1 MTKKTYFKGNKKS
14 VKPKKYQ
21 FAGFDEAMQI
31 DNTGYLNK
39 LYNPNYYGSQQD
51 STAQNQEATK
61 AIEAQK
67 VMSYDVAKN
76 VETAKQDYENYTKAL
91 ADQQKQV
98 ADQQKQIQEESKQ
111 QAQAQLAQNL
121 SSIGKEGTDLLVN
134 TTKNIL
140 AERTA
145 NATAATAAMQAG
157 QAGVWAPIASTAT
170 TAAPSAVAS
179 GIQMGA
185 AYVPSASNA
194 ITAGTSLLP
203 GAVEV
208 GNTANAIGQAAAGT
222 ANATNAANAIGTGA
236 STAAGLSSAAY
247 AGIGAA
253 GTIAGEIWKY
263 KSNDQ
268 DPSTYRKG
276 ERAGTIGG
284 TILSRAGTG
293 AGLGTMIMPGIG
305 TAIGAGVGALAGTVE
320 GLIKNKKQKKQAAD
334 IQNQMASDRAAWQ
347 AEQDRNRAAYDK
359 AIRYMDY
366 TKRRISENIGVQNE
380 LMRQNRLQ
388 DLTESQLS
396 GNTSIVKTGGKRNYF
411 GKGGVSVPG
420 GQIVPI
426 GGGAVEFVG
435 RKHAQ
440 GGILLDPQTEVEG
453 GETMDQV
460 AMNEYKGGGKMND
473 YFFSAY
479 LKLGGKSFAQRH
491 KELIKSGA
499 GQAAIQDLARKQE
512 EVAYKNGEKD
522 RSPKQIAKY
531 GGVRQYAPGGPKDDT
546 VSMAEWKAMDK
557 NQRYKLVYDLAAKAG
572 DPMPEVTA
580 AQWAIESDFGRAMTG
595 TWNFF
600 GQTTKSKDST
610 NLATPRDPSGG
621 SKRFKNYESLE
632 DSVADHVNRW
642 SPKYKDAKN
651 PEEALMMLENYG
663 GKGRYAEGY
672 PTKEFPEG
680 DWKAYVKNTNSII
693 KQYDPVVKA
702 KPAAAAQAQA
712 QVDGQPMSAA
722 EYQRL
727 TAGRPPL
734 PSGAVQ
740 STSSPIDYALLGTG
754 LGIAR
759 GTGALAGFVGGAARD
774 IIGNAT
780 RPTPGTVTPGAE
792 LVRMPQ
798 TGTGVTPFAPSGPNW
813 VFYKPGVGG
822 QATTQGGKFPL
833 MAPVK
838 ESVGKLPD
846 VATAQRAG
854 EFTPTMTTIDP
865 ATGQTIEVGDA
876 SMMGPFEGDP
886 RERLPVPD
894 KIQSR
899 GQDVRLEKGKP
910 KEPTLNRNTGLASR
924 PEFNPMY
931 TKQQIKNA
939 RRLAAFGFLSQ
950 LAAPTAGLFM
960 KPKLVG
966 APQTITPALLDAAM
980 AAKAVGPMVTPGT
993 VAAQRLGRIAPQT
1006 DNILNTNA
1014 ATKQFMAN
1022 MGDPSAMVGMIASDT
1037 RAAEAERKEM
1047 QRAQEIN
1054 TQLAS
1059 EEGKIKLQAS
1069 MANQDASMQSQIANQ
1084 RNINEAQNRYFDVLS
1099 RNQAAQNQAYIT
1111 NAENKLRAD
1120 LANAD
1125 LRAAKQNR
1133 DIAALSVM
1141 GSNIAG
1147 GVGDIFSYASEEAK
1161 ARINAGETGVYD
1173 RNFNSL
1179 FLGKTGGAKK
1189 KMYGG
1194 TNSYTSRL
1202 GDLKYKRALKVK

>member
-1 MTKKTYFKGNKKS
+1 MTKKTYFKGKKKS

-51 STAQNQEATK
+51 SAAQNQEAAK

-111 QAQAQLAQNL
+111 QAETQLYTNL
-121 SSIGKEGTDLLVN
+121 SSIGKDVALQVGKQIAGNIAAKEIAGQTAAAIAAKGIVA
-134 TTKNIL
+134 TTTQNV
-140 AERTA
+140 AA
-145 NATAATAAMQAG
+145 NAINAANSIATAANATNTAATAG
-157 QAGVWAPIASTAT
+157 G
-170 TAAPSAVAS
+170 
-179 GIQMGA
+179 
-185 AYVPSASNA
+185 
-194 ITAGTSLLP
+194 
-203 GAVEV
+203 
-208 GNTANAIGQAAAGT
+208 
-222 ANATNAANAIGTGA
+222 
-236 STAAGLSSAAY
+236 TAAGVSSLAYSGPAAVAT
-247 AGIGAA
+247 AG
-253 GTIAGEIWKY
+253 GELWKY
-263 KSNDQ
+263 LSNDQ
-268 DPSTYRKG
+268 DPSTYKRS
-276 ERAGTIGG
+276 ERAGTVGG
-284 TILSRAGTG
+284 TILSRTGTG
-293 AGLGTMIMPGIG
+293 AGLGTMIMPGVG
-305 TAIGAGVGALAGTVE
+305 TLIGAGVGALAGTVE
-320 GLIKNKKQKKQAAD
+320 GLIKNKRNKKQAAD

-380 LMRQNRLQ
+380 LMRQNRLR

-426 GGGAVEFVG
+426 GQGAVEFVG
-435 RKHAQ
+435 RKHSQ

-499 GQAAIQDLARKQE
+499 GQKAIQDLARKQE

-531 GGVRQYAPGGPKDDT
+531 GGVRQYALGGPKDDT

-632 DSVADHVNRW
+632 DSVADHVKRW

-693 KQYDPVVKA
+693 KQYDPIVKA
-702 KPAAAAQAQA
+702 KPAAQAKT
-712 QVDGQPMSAA
+712 DGEPMSAA

-734 PSGAVQ
+734 PSGAIQ
-740 STSSPIDYALLGTG
+740 STLGPIEYGLLEAARPGTIST
-754 LGIAR
+754 GILSR
-759 GTGALAGFVGGAARD
+759 FIGGAVRN

-780 RPTPGTVTPGAE
+780 RPTPGTVAPGAE
-792 LVRMPQ
+792 LVRVPQ
-798 TGTGVTPFAPSGPNW
+798 TGTGVTPFTPSGPNW
-813 VFYKPGVGG
+813 VFWKPGVGG

-846 VATAQRAG
+846 VSTAQKAA
-854 EFTPTMTTIDP
+854 EFVPTKTITAIDP
-865 ATGQTIEVGDA
+865 ATGQTIEVVEP
-876 SMMGPFEGDP
+876 STMGPFEGEP
-886 RERLPVPD
+886 RERLPIPD

-910 KEPTLNRNTGLASR
+910 KEPILNKNTGLASR

-950 LAAPTAGLFM
+950 LAAPTASLFM

-1006 DNILNTNA
+1006 EDILNRSA

-1022 MGDPSAMVGMIASDT
+1022 MGDPSAMIGMIASDT

-1047 QRAQEIN
+1047 QRAQEMN
-1054 TQLAS
+1054 TRLAS
-1059 EEGKIKLQAS
+1059 EEGKINLQAS

-1099 RNQAAQNQAYIT
+1099 RNQAAQNQAYMA
-1111 NAENKLRAD
+1111 NVENRLRTD

-1133 DIAALSVM
+1133 DIAALSAM

-1147 GVGDIFSYASEEAK
+1147 GVGDIFAYGAEEAK
-1161 ARINAGETGVYD
+1161 ARVAAGETGVYE

-1179 FLGKTGGAKK
+1179 FFGKTGGTKK

>member
-1 MTKKTYFKGNKKS
+1 MTKKTYFKGKKKS

-21 FAGFDEAMQI
+21 FAGFEEAMQI

-39 LYNPNYYGSQQD
+39 LYNPNYYGSQQAVD
-51 STAQNQEATK
+51 TTATK
-61 AIEAQK
+61 ENISKNVQLGQTAAINIQGAKENTADAITRLQQVKTDAEAAEKQQLTEMNEASK
-67 VMSYDVAKN
+67 TQAVTSAGASLLTGLGDIAKTYLPAAAAKASTTAVAKPPANLLTKFGTPPSSN
-76 VETAKQDYENYTKAL
+76 VMNFKVPGAESIGEQGVKNTIGSATWSTPGAAAAAAGIGIAASVGGSLWDNLSEDADPYTYSRKEKWGDWGGNILSETGKWGGVGATVGGPLGALIGGVAGVGIGAFKA
-91 ADQQKQV
+91 AR
-98 ADQQKQIQEESKQ
+98 ESKQ
-111 QAQAQLAQNL
+111 NKKMA
-121 SSIGKEGTDLLVN
+121 KEMT
-134 TTKNIL
+134 
-140 AERTA
+140 AER
-145 NATAATAAMQAG
+145 
-157 QAGVWAPIASTAT
+157 
-170 TAAPSAVAS
+170 
-179 GIQMGA
+179 
-185 AYVPSASNA
+185 
-194 ITAGTSLLP
+194 
-203 GAVEV
+203 
-208 GNTANAIGQAAAGT
+208 
-222 ANATNAANAIGTGA
+222 
-236 STAAGLSSAAY
+236 
-247 AGIGAA
+247 
-253 GTIAGEIWKY
+253 
-263 KSNDQ
+263 
-268 DPSTYRKG
+268 
-276 ERAGTIGG
+276 
-284 TILSRAGTG
+284 
-293 AGLGTMIMPGIG
+293 
-305 TAIGAGVGALAGTVE
+305 
-320 GLIKNKKQKKQAAD
+320 
-334 IQNQMASDRAAWQ
+334 DRQQ
-347 AEQDRNRAAYDK
+347 AEYRRLMNEYQSNLDKQQRVYDYNK
-359 AIRYMDY
+359 AKIQQ
-366 TKRRISENIGVQNE
+366 NIVMGEEQ
-380 LMRQNRLQ
+380 LRQNRLQ

-435 RKHAQ
+435 RKHSQ

-499 GQAAIQDLARKQE
+499 GQAAIQELARKQE

-774 IIGNAT
+774 MVGNAT

-798 TGTGVTPFAPSGPNW
+798 TGTGVTPFAPNGPNW
-813 VFYKPGVGG
+813 TFWKPGVGG

-846 VATAQRAG
+846 VATAQKAA
-854 EFTPTMTTIDP
+854 EFTPTPFSVTPAADGTAVDPGTEGPFPQDP
-865 ATGQTIEVGDA
+865 AENLSSAT
-876 SMMGPFEGDP
+876 
-886 RERLPVPD
+886 
-894 KIQSR
+894 
-899 GQDVRLEKGKP
+899 
-910 KEPTLNRNTGLASR
+910 TLNYSSKFDPTISLKTPLESIKPDIKKSTEPDSK

-950 LAAPTAGLFM
+950 LAAPTAALFM